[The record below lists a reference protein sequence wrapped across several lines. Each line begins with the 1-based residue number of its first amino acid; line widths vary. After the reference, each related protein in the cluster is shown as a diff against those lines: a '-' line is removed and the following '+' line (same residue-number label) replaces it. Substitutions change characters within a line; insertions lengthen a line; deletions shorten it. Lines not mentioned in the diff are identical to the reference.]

1 MIGYILLDYF
11 KKFFMGK
18 KLKDEIDKACDFFI
32 VCQRVLKIPLK
43 SEAHNVF
50 SYTRMAFPTTS

>member
-32 VCQRVLKIPLK
+32 VC
-43 SEAHNVF
+43 
-50 SYTRMAFPTTS
+50 